1 MANTRFGLLQST
13 FSLIKKMDF
22 FRPLPFTSSRGQSRP
37 SHQRA
42 VQVLKM
48 EAGGE
53 CGEGPGGWVRPPG
66 PQSWSWSAWLHK
78 LGHVFELPFALGN
91 NKPTSE
97 GSCEEWRLAH
107 HAQNNAISYCY

>member
-53 CGEGPGGWVRPPG
+53 CGEGPGAGSDHLGHSPG
-66 PQSWSWSAWLHK
+66 PGL
-78 LGHVFELPFALGN
+78 LGCTNSGMCLNSPLP
-91 NKPTSE
+91 
-97 GSCEEWRLAH
+97 
-107 HAQNNAISYCY
+107 